1 MELIIGFNGMVKRVQ
16 IFDSSFHNSIL
27 ESCMAS
33 RIRAWRFKPIL
44 RREGDVTVFG
54 EDPLSVFNLK
64 NVIKAIGRG
73 FSATDAF
80 RLFSGDETLSII
92 NIPEIVGEREKTI
105 VRMKSRIIGSGGRS
119 KEHIEYV
126 TNTRIA
132 VYGKTISILGKH
144 DDVADAEGAINM
156 LLGGATHK
164 SAFGAIQKRKTLR

>member
-1 MELIIGFNGMVKRVQ
+1 MNEDFLRIPKARVRALIGVGGRTKKELEKKSGSTI
-16 IFDSSFHNSIL
+16 
-27 ESCMAS
+27 EAS
-33 RIRAWRFKPIL
+33 
-44 RREGDVTVFG
+44 REGDVTVFG

-73 FSATDAF
+73 FSAKDAY

-92 NIPEIVGEREKTI
+92 NINEIAGEREKTI

-132 VYGKTISILGKH
+132 VYGKTISIIGKH

-164 SAFGAIQKRKTLR
+164 SAFGAIQRKKVLRE

>member
-1 MELIIGFNGMVKRVQ
+1 MNEDFLRIPKARVRALIGVGGKTKSALSKKSNCTIEV
-16 IFDSSFHNSIL
+16 S
-27 ESCMAS
+27 
-33 RIRAWRFKPIL
+33 
-44 RREGDVTVFG
+44 REGEVTIFG

-144 DDVADAEGAINM
+144 DDVADAAGAINM